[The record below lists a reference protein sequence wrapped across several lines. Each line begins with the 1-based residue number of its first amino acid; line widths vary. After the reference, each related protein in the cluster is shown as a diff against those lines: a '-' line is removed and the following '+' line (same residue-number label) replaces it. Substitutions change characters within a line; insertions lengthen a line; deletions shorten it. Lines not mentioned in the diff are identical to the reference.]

1 MNESGRDAMK
11 PLAEMSRKE
20 FVYEVAARALAGYFA
35 NPSSSTSIAKMV
47 RDADKLWQELEEWQ
61 QLGPDQY

>member
-1 MNESGRDAMK
+1 MK

-35 NPSSSTSIAKMV
+35 NPSSSTSIARMV

-61 QLGPDQY
+61 ELGPGEY

>member
-1 MNESGRDAMK
+1 MNDSGTDQMK
-11 PLAEMSRKE
+11 PLAQMSREE

-35 NPSSSTSIAKMV
+35 NPGSSASIAKMV

-61 QLGPDQY
+61 ELGPDQY